1 MEAIR
6 AELIGQD
13 CARANGILVTGHAA
27 PVLRLCR
34 ALLKAGIDPATPLE
48 AYRGAMLSLRV
59 RSIGEGA
66 ALTVR
71 DGPDGKPRFATFR
84 PGPDGRESCGGQAQA
99 SFPAGSVPS
108 PSGPALSHDPRPL

>member
-13 CARANGILVTGHAA
+13 CARANEILVTGHAA
-27 PVLRLCR
+27 SALRLCR
-34 ALLKAGIDPATPLE
+34 ALRKAGIDPATPLE

-84 PGPDGRESCGGQAQA
+84 PGPDGRESCGGSGSGEFSGGECAQ
-99 SFPAGSVPS
+99 P
-108 PSGPALSHDPRPL
+108 LRPGAFS